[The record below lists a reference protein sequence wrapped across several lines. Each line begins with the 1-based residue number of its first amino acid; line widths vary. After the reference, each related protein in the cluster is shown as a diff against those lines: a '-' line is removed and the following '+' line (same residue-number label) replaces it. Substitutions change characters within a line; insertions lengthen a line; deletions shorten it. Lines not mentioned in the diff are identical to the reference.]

1 MFSYFYVNTNPSRS
15 SSLSCQSFSTGVLLF
30 KWIRSFQNSQDHLSV
45 FPTLFVSSVPSCLC
59 FPAFP
64 PFFFKD
70 SDFLIMYPSYGCEV
84 SPFFSINVLTWWFSG
99 RCSGSFK
106 FIILHSRI
114 LFRWIQ
120 LKLSVL
126 IIALSSFQMLSQAG
140 ISLNHS
146 PLAIQLFRSAEDISE
161 DSCFHSASILTILR
175 LLSHSSRLIQPVQ
188 SPFQVIIS
196 TVFLLSGP

>member
-1 MFSYFYVNTNPSRS
+1 MFIPSA
-15 SSLSCQSFSTGVLLF
+15 
-30 KWIRSFQNSQDHLSV
+30 
-45 FPTLFVSSVPSCLC
+45 PSCLC
-59 FPAFP
+59 FPALP
-64 PFFFKD
+64 PSFFKD

-84 SPFFSINVLTWWFSG
+84 SPFFSINVLIWWFLG

-114 LFRWIQ
+114 LFRRIQ

-126 IIALSSFQMLSQAG
+126 IIALSSFQMLSHAG

-161 DSCFHSASILTILR
+161 DSCFHSASILTISR
-175 LLSHSSRLIQPVQ
+175 LLPHSSHLIQPVQ
-188 SPFQVIIS
+188 PLFKIVQRC
-196 TVFLLSGP
+196 FLLSGP